1 MFPWGPH
8 FVFDSGQY
16 QQIEQENADQIAR
29 EPANIRGEI
38 NANFAAPAHP
48 PYAPQFPRPNMEL
61 PPSFPPNHNSP
72 TSSSSDDHSASP
84 ASFPPPS
91 NPPLLPNNPPTIHPP
106 HPFPPLPNPP
116 LLPTGSS
123 TTDFYRHRLPPPSP
137 PLPPPPPPNFQPLP
151 SNGLPNISFPSYPSP
166 FLTGSPTITFPPVP
180 VCLLLSTDP
189 PTVVFPPI
197 PVSPFFT
204 GSPPVI
210 RLPPIHVP
218 PIPCITEIH
227 LDITVDSPPSINN
240 PRNIPLSSVDETNY
254 QLQLVIDN
262 QNVPRSA
269 RSNSS
274 SHHRIAIDSVEH
286 QTSTENTSSL
296 SRDLPSTSATFVEHE
311 QEKEKRNHRFSRC
324 NRRNLKTDD
333 DTSKSIE
340 KKQDIVDENVKN
352 NNESVV
358 NEFECILNAL
368 DLPNDDE
375 IGTNPTEYVVVTRVI
390 ERIRQLKIK
399 IAFSNGK
406 IRRSKRNIKQ
416 LNDKIESLQA
426 SLPSSSRTTASTASQ
441 KAEMEQ
447 FLERYTKER
456 TRQDYRFWIMA
467 KMMQEMMKT
476 LIERLSQL
484 PSNRVLAEMSEWL
497 QANFQP
503 SVVRPNASSLLV
515 YLATH
520 AGMLNDP
527 NALQEYIQKELSQ
540 Q

>member
-137 PLPPPPPPNFQPLP
+137 PLPPPPPPPNFQPLP

-311 QEKEKRNHRFSRC
+311 QEKEKRNHRFSR
-324 NRRNLKTDD
+324 
-333 DTSKSIE
+333 
-340 KKQDIVDENVKN
+340 
-352 NNESVV
+352 ESVV

-399 IAFSNGK
+399 IA
-406 IRRSKRNIKQ
+406 
-416 LNDKIESLQA
+416 SLQA